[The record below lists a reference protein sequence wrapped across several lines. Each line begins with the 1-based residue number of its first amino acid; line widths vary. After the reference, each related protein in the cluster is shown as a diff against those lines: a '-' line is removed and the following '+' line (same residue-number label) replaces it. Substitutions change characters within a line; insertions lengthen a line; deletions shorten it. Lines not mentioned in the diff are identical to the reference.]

1 MRIYSWKT
9 VEAAA
14 GCPGKIPGQFMN
26 GTALTVGSFDGV
38 HRGHRLL
45 LDAAVRIGG
54 ERGFSPGAV
63 TFTFPLSR
71 CHEADG
77 YAGDLTVLDRR
88 LELLEDAGME
98 FAVVID
104 FSSDFARMSGTD
116 FLEILVKNCGMRFLS
131 EGTDFRCGRGGKT
144 GMAEI
149 LRFADEN
156 GIAAG
161 FIPPLAAGGVRI
173 SSSHIR
179 ELILDGDLEG
189 AEDMLGRPYS
199 VDCRNEGFILE
210 DSCFCMDR
218 GAVTQVLP
226 PCGIYNVTAI
236 TSEKEIRSRLE
247 VNFQKLKLQEF
258 SDNASPRIR
267 AIEFISH

>member
-14 GCPGKIPGQFMN
+14 VCPGKIPGQFMD

-45 LDAAVRIGG
+45 LDAAVRTGAEKG
-54 ERGFSPGAV
+54 LAPGAV

-71 CHEADG
+71 CREADC

-88 LELLEDAGME
+88 LELLEAAGME

-104 FSSDFARMSGTD
+104 FSSDFAKMSGTD
-116 FLEILVKNCGMRFLS
+116 FLEILVRGCGMRFLS
-131 EGTDFRCGRGGKT
+131 EGTDFRCGRGGGT

-173 SSSHIR
+173 SSSRIR
-179 ELILDGDLEG
+179 GLILDGDLAG
-189 AEDMLGRPYS
+189 AEVMLGRPYS
-199 VDCRNEGFILE
+199 VDCRNAGFILE

-218 GAVTQVLP
+218 EAVSQVLP
-226 PCGIYNVTAI
+226 SCGFYNVTAI
-236 TSEKEIRSRLE
+236 TPEKEIRSRLE
-247 VNFQKLKLQEF
+247 VNSQKVKLQEF